1 MPDTFQL
8 TVAQPLVKFL
18 GAQYSVVCS
27 AGLSMPGDL
36 ARKTY
41 DKHKATQKLFL

>member
-1 MPDTFQL
+1 MPDTIQL

-27 AGLSMPGDL
+27 AGDV

>member
-1 MPDTFQL
+1 MPDTIQL

-18 GAQYSVVCS
+18 GAQYSVVCA
-27 AGLSMPGDL
+27 AGSMPGDL